1 MKEIPDGWVRM
12 SAYDA
17 REDKSSGGPTGDY
30 RRLLAASK
38 KNPPEFGVQN
48 VRGLYG
54 TLVKKDEADAY
65 LQRISTPAGASP
77 VARKTEPAT
86 QELLGRITVLCE
98 LVERLIET
106 LT

>member
-1 MKEIPDGWVRM
+1 MTEIPDGWVRM
-12 SAYDA
+12 AAYDT
-17 REDKSSGGPTGDY
+17 REDKSSGGPSDAY

-54 TLVKKDEADAY
+54 TLVKRDEADAY
-65 LQRISTPAGASP
+65 LQRLHAAAVAKPAAQ
-77 VARKTEPAT
+77 KTE
-86 QELLGRITVLCE
+86 QELREKVASLCE
-98 LVERLIET
+98 LVEKLIAT

>member
-1 MKEIPDGWVRM
+1 MNEIPEGWVRM
-12 SAYDA
+12 AAYDT
-17 REDKSSGGPTGDY
+17 REDKSSGGPSDAY

-48 VRGLYG
+48 LRGLYG

-65 LQRISTPAGASP
+65 LQRLSAAAVVRPATH
-77 VARKTEPAT
+77 KQEPIT
-86 QELLGRITVLCE
+86 QELLGRMTLLCE
-98 LVERLIET
+98 VVGKLVEK